1 MWLATRSWTGNTAD
15 GHSPARG
22 VDAGSHRGLMGITYG
37 CVYCSNKE
45 SLSLALAQ
53 DLCLGKRL
61 SEQAHWCL
69 CFCGR
74 QSYVPKAS
82 LKFYP
87 FVPSVRRS
95 HTTPPPSLD

>member
-1 MWLATRSWTGNTAD
+1 MAGDNPGLETQLTDTQ
-15 GHSPARG
+15 PARG
-22 VDAGSHRGLMGITYG
+22 VGAGSHSRLMGITYG

-61 SEQAHWCL
+61 SLNRPIGAFVYVGE
-69 CFCGR
+69 
-74 QSYVPKAS
+74 SYVPKAN

-87 FVPSVRRS
+87 FVPSVRRT